1 MESCK
6 INKEIFK
13 SWLKDESNFQRFLDL
28 TWNYYRNNSDIPNY
42 NENKSVLLLN
52 EKLRHTNITKINKG
66 LLTDDI
72 KGFYKKEITH
82 HIFDNIDNIPLEIGL
97 FKGNNNEEYKYL
109 VSANTTLI
117 PYILYAE
124 LNGLDIYF
132 TKINTQYEFVKN
144 FSKLNNKISDKT
156 ILKNYKIHL
165 LNDSRFIW

>member
-82 HIFDNIDNIPLEIGL
+82 HIFDNIDPRCRCG
-97 FKGNNNEEYKYL
+97 G
-109 VSANTTLI
+109 V
-117 PYILYAE
+117 
-124 LNGLDIYF
+124 
-132 TKINTQYEFVKN
+132 
-144 FSKLNNKISDKT
+144 FS
-156 ILKNYKIHL
+156 
-165 LNDSRFIW
+165 